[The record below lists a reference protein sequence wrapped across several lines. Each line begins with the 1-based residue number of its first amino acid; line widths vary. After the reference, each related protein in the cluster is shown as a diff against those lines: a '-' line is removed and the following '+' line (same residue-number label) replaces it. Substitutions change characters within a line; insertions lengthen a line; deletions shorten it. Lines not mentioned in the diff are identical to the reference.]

1 MTEKIAEKLTDDSG
15 VLKEILKAAEESAP
29 KPSKN
34 QEVFVLYEGRLND
47 TGKVFDSSMDES
59 NPFKFILG
67 KGQVIKGWDIGVA
80 SMKKGEKAKFTLAPQ
95 YAYGESGAGADI
107 PPNATLIFEV
117 ELLDFADKAKS
128 KHEMT
133 KEEKVNLAT
142 ILKNEGNE
150 LNKAQKQDE
159 AIAKYDSAVE
169 YLKSE
174 IKHLNE
180 TETALYVTCLVN
192 TAICSNK
199 IGRFVK
205 AINTASDA
213 LKTQISNKALYQRG
227 IAHVGNASDEES
239 LALASEDL
247 EALIKLVGDQDVAV
261 SNLQSSINDKKAK
274 IIALKKSQFKSFLN
288 SGLYNEKEMPTAPKE
303 IEIEEKVAEG
313 NPIVYFDVTY
323 NNNPEPKRIEF
334 ELFKNVTPR
343 TAENFRALCTG
354 EKGFGYKNT
363 IFHRIIKSFMMQG
376 GDFENANGTGGK
388 SIYGHKFD
396 DENFSI
402 KHTREGLLS
411 MANSG
416 KNTNGSQ
423 FFITFE
429 KTPWLDGKHVVFGRV
444 IKGYEYVKDIE
455 QNVLTKEQDMP
466 QTSVLVVDC
475 GEITN

>member
-1 MTEKIAEKLTDDSG
+1 MSEKSVEKLTEDSG
-15 VLKEILKAAEESAP
+15 VIKEILKAAEEDAP

-34 QEVFVLYEGRLND
+34 QEVFVLYEGRLDN
-47 TGKVFDSSMDES
+47 GKVFDSSLDAS
-59 NPFKFILG
+59 NPFKFVLG

-80 SMKKGEKAKFTLAPQ
+80 SMKKGEKAKFTLASE
-95 YAYGESGAGADI
+95 YAYGASGAGADI
-107 PPNATLIFEV
+107 PPNATLIFDV

-133 KEEKVNLAT
+133 KEEKVELANK
-142 ILKNEGNE
+142 LKNEGNE
-150 LNKAQKQDE
+150 LNKAQKQDD
-159 AIAKYDSAVE
+159 AILKYDLAVD

-192 TAICSNK
+192 TSICANK
-199 IGRFVK
+199 VGRYVK
-205 AINTASDA
+205 AINSASEA

-227 IAHVGNASDEES
+227 IAYCGNSSDEES
-239 LALASEDL
+239 LALATEDL
-247 EALIKLVGDQDVAV
+247 EALIKIVGDQDVAV
-261 SNLQSSINDKKAK
+261 SNLKSSINEKRAK

-288 SGLYNEKEMPTAPKE
+288 AGLYNEKEMPTAPKE
-303 IEIEEKVAEG
+303 VDIPESVLEG
-313 NPIVYFDVTY
+313 NPRVYFDVTY
-323 NNNPEPKRIEF
+323 NGNPEPKRIEF
-334 ELFKNVTPR
+334 ELFKNVTPK

-354 EKGFGYKNT
+354 EKGYGYKNS

-376 GDFENANGTGGK
+376 GDFQNANGTGGK
-388 SIYGHKFD
+388 SIYGEKFE
-396 DENFSI
+396 DENFNI
-402 KHTREGLLS
+402 KHSKEGLLS

-455 QNVLTKEQDMP
+455 QNVVCGAQDKP
-466 QTSVLVVDC
+466 NSDVVIVDC
-475 GEITN
+475 GEIIN